1 MSLFKII
8 ISFVYITSLF
18 LPFTLYGSA
27 GPEIYQVGIL
37 EDTTR
42 QLTLEDVGTPAVAR
56 RFDPAVHLKNTY
68 LAHQESAYWV
78 RFRVRNGG
86 DEPLAIRA
94 SFLYA
99 DLHLYVPV
107 ASGGYLVQKD
117 GLAYPFRDRNVRTN
131 DVVFSLP
138 QRAREDAYYYMRI
151 RGDIPVGISFNL
163 QSYPQ
168 VVNHAVRKFYF
179 FGFFFGTVLIIC
191 AYSLILFGVIR
202 QKAYLYYGLYVC
214 SLGVFALVD
223 SGFLK
228 RVYPSD
234 GLDWHRLF
242 WTVPFC
248 AMTVF
253 FLFYCQSL
261 LDTRRLLPRLH
272 RLVNRLV
279 VVRLGLLLLTGPLD
293 VDFLYAPYLDN
304 GLLAVAFV
312 VGIVSLRRGFRPAR
326 YFLAGLALVFTG
338 YLIHTLYV
346 FNIFLLGSQFYF
358 YTAGMAE
365 LLCFSVALAHRFR
378 AVERARVEAQQKVI
392 EGLREREF
400 LKEKLNGELE
410 RLNGEL
416 EEKVIQR
423 TRQIERQAAEI
434 ARINQLLQEHKKN
447 LEGQVVDI
455 STAHLMQ
462 KSVTFEEFQLIYPDE
477 EACLRFLDELKW
489 GNGFSC
495 RKCGHGKY
503 CKGKKPYTRRCA
515 GCRYPESVI
524 SFTLFGKLKF
534 PIVKAF
540 YMTFLLSNG
549 KDVTVDELSER
560 VSLRRQTCW
569 AFKRKVKEIML
580 SRKHLKKPAD
590 GWSHLVL
597 NVEEVVSE

>member
-1 MSLFKII
+1 
-8 ISFVYITSLF
+8 
-18 LPFTLYGSA
+18 
-27 GPEIYQVGIL
+27 
-37 EDTTR
+37 TTR
-42 QLTLEDVGTPAVAR
+42 ALGLADVRSPAVAR
-56 RFDPAVHLKNTY
+56 RFEPAVHLKNTY
-68 LAHQESAYWV
+68 LAHRASAYWV
-78 RFRVRNGG
+78 RFRVRKAGV
-86 DEPLAIRA
+86 DHLAIRA

-99 DLHLYVPV
+99 DLHLYVPL
-107 ASGGYLVQKD
+107 AGGGYQAQKA
-117 GLAYPFRDRNVRTN
+117 GLAYPFRDRDVRTN

-138 QRAREDAYYYMRI
+138 QRTRADGYYYMRI
-151 RGDIPVGISFNL
+151 RGDIPVGIQFNL
-163 QSYPQ
+163 QSYPE
-168 VVNHAVRKFYF
+168 VVNHAVREFYV
-179 FGFFFGTVLIIC
+179 FGFFFGAVLIIC

-223 SGFLK
+223 WGFLK
-228 RVYPSD
+228 RLYPYD
-234 GLDWHRLF
+234 TLDWHRLF

-261 LDTRRLLPRLH
+261 LDTRQRMPRLH
-272 RLVNRLV
+272 RLINRLI
-279 VVRLGLLLLTGPLD
+279 VVRVGLLLLTGPLD
-293 VDFLYAPYLDN
+293 VDFLYEPYLDN
-304 GLLAVAFV
+304 GLLGVAFV
-312 VGIVSLRRGFRPAR
+312 AGIVSLRQGFRPAR

-358 YTAGMAE
+358 YTAGVAE

-378 AVERARVEAQQKVI
+378 AVERAREQARQKLI
-392 EGLREREF
+392 EGLQEREY
-400 LKEKLNGELE
+400 LKEKLNQELE

-423 TRQIERQAAEI
+423 TREIERQANEI
-434 ARINQLLQEHKKN
+434 VRINQLLQEHNRK

-455 STAHLMQ
+455 STARVMQ
-462 KSVTFEEFQLIYPDE
+462 KSVTFDEFRLIYPDE

-489 GNGFSC
+489 GGGYAC

-515 GCRYPESVI
+515 NCRYPESVI

-549 KDVTVDELSER
+549 KDVTVDELSEM

-580 SRKHLKKPAD
+580 SRKHLKKPSD

>member
-1 MSLFKII
+1 
-8 ISFVYITSLF
+8 VYGVS
-18 LPFTLYGSA
+18 
-27 GPEIYQVGIL
+27 IL

-42 QLTLEDVGTPAVAR
+42 ELTLDDVRTPAVAA
-56 RFDPAVHLKNTY
+56 RFEPAVHLKNTY
-68 LAHQESAYWV
+68 LAHRESAYWV
-78 RFRVRNGG
+78 RFRVRQAGG
-86 DEPLAIRA
+86 EPLAIRA

-99 DLHLYVPV
+99 DLHLYVPL
-107 ASGGYLVQKD
+107 AGGGYAVQRD
-117 GLAYPFRDRNVRTN
+117 GLAYPFRDRDVRTN

-138 QRAREDAYYYMRI
+138 QRTRADAHCYMRI

-163 QSYPQ
+163 QSYPE
-168 VVNHAVRKFYF
+168 VVNHAVREFSI
-179 FGFFFGTVLIIC
+179 FGFFFGAVLIIG

-202 QKAYLYYGLYVC
+202 EKAYLYYGLYVG

-223 SGFLK
+223 WGFLK
-228 RVYPSD
+228 RVYPYD

-253 FLFYCQSL
+253 FLFYCQRL
-261 LDTRRLLPRLH
+261 LDTRQRLPRLH
-272 RLVNRLV
+272 RLINRLV
-279 VVRLGLLLLTGPLD
+279 VVRVALLLLTGPLD
-293 VDFLYAPYLDN
+293 VDFLYQPYLDN
-304 GLLAVAFV
+304 GLLGVAFV
-312 VGIVSLRRGFRPAR
+312 AGIVRLRQGFRPAR

-346 FNIFLLGSQFYF
+346 WDVFLLGSQFYF
-358 YTAGMAE
+358 YTAGVAE

-378 AVERARVEAQQKVI
+378 AVEKDRVEAQQAVI
-392 EGLREREF
+392 EGLREREY
-400 LKEKLNGELE
+400 LQEKLNGELE

-416 EEKVIQR
+416 EEKVLLR

-434 ARINQLLQEHKKN
+434 ARINQLLQEHNKK

-462 KSVTFEEFQLIYPDE
+462 KSVTFEEFRLIYPDE

-489 GNGFSC
+489 GGGYTC

-549 KDVTVDELSER
+549 KDVTVDELSEM

-580 SRKHLKKPAD
+580 SRKHLKKPSD